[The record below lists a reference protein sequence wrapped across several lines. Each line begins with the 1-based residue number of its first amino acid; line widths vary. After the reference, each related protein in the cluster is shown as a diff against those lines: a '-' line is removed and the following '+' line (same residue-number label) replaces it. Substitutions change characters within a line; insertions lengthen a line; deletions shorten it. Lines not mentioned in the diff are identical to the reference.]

1 MSDDELS
8 DNYNTD
14 DDEGSIGSDPVT
26 KSKPNTKIKINNPIN
41 TKILGIGEAT
51 KESDDDSD
59 DEDDDDD
66 DDNEDVVVEKDSDDD
81 DDDDDDDIEDDNH
94 EMKEVANTTNR
105 TIAPQH
111 FIQDAY
117 DDDDNDDDDD
127 DDDEQYLQK
136 FNSEIIKSH
145 ISNFHPENIQHNYEE
160 IMQLYVVTRNEDGI
174 IIDPLHKTIPHLT
187 KYERTRILGQRSKQ
201 IESGSNPFI
210 KVPEHVIDSYIIA
223 ELELKAKKIPFIIRR
238 PIPNGGCEYWNLDDL
253 EIIDF

>member
-8 DNYNTD
+8 DNYNTE
-14 DDEGSIGSDPVT
+14 DDEVSVGSDPVT
-26 KSKPNTKIKINNPIN
+26 KSKTGAKIKINNPIN
-41 TKILGIGEAT
+41 TKILGIGEAV
-51 KESDDDSD
+51 KESDDDSDGDDDDD

-66 DDNEDVVVEKDSDDD
+66 DNKVVVEKDSDDED
-81 DDDDDDDIEDDNH
+81 DDEYIEDENG
-94 EMKEVANTTNR
+94 EMKEVANTNNR
-105 TIAPQH
+105 TIAPQN
-111 FIQDAY
+111 FIEDAY
-117 DDDDNDDDDD
+117 DDDDDDD

-145 ISNFHPENIQHNYEE
+145 MSNFHPENIQHNYEE

-187 KYERTRILGQRSKQ
+187 KYERTRIIGQRSKQ
-201 IESGSNPFI
+201 IETGSNPFI

-238 PIPNGGCEYWNLDDL
+238 PIPNGGCEYWKLDDL
-253 EIIDF
+253 EIVDF

>member
-8 DNYNTD
+8 ENYNTD
-14 DDEGSIGSDPVT
+14 DDDGSVESVPVT
-26 KSKPNTKIKINNPIN
+26 KSKTNMKIKINNPIN
-41 TKILGIGEAT
+41 TKILGIGEADE
-51 KESDDDSD
+51 ESDDDDSD
-59 DEDDDDD
+59 DD
-66 DDNEDVVVEKDSDDD
+66 DDNNDVVEKDSDDD
-81 DDDDDDDIEDDNH
+81 DDDDDDDEIEDENG
-94 EMKEVANTTNR
+94 EMKEVTNTNNR
-105 TIAPQH
+105 TIAPQK
-111 FIQDAY
+111 FIENSY
-117 DDDDNDDDDD
+117 DDDDDDDD

-160 IMQLYVVTRNEDGI
+160 ITQLYVVTRNEDNI

-238 PIPNGGCEYWNLDDL
+238 PIPNGGCEYWKLDDL
-253 EIIDF
+253 EIVDF

>member
-8 DNYNTD
+8 DNYNSE
-14 DDEGSIGSDPVT
+14 DEDGSVGSEPIV
-26 KSKPNTKIKINNPIN
+26 KSTIKTKIKIDNPIN
-41 TKILGIGEAT
+41 TKILGIGDAG
-51 KESDDDSD
+51 KESDEDSD
-59 DEDDDDD
+59 DDDDDEDEDDDDKI
-66 DDNEDVVVEKDSDDD
+66 VVEKDMDDD
-81 DDDDDDDIEDDNH
+81 DDDDDDDDEDIED
-94 EMKEVANTTNR
+94 ETGEIPNTNNR
-105 TIAPQH
+105 TIVPQN
-111 FIQDAY
+111 FIEDAY
-117 DDDDNDDDDD
+117 DEEEEDD
-127 DDDEQYLQK
+127 DDDEPYLQK
-136 FNSEIIKSH
+136 FNSEIIKNH

-160 IMQLYVVTRNEDGI
+160 ITQLYVVTRNEDGI

-238 PIPNGGCEYWNLDDL
+238 PIPNGGCEYWKLDDL

>member
-8 DNYNTD
+8 DNYNTE
-14 DDEGSIGSDPVT
+14 DDEDSVGSDPVT
-26 KSKPNTKIKINNPIN
+26 KSKTNSKIKINNPIN
-41 TKILGIGEAT
+41 TKILGIGEAV
-51 KESDDDSD
+51 KESDEDSDGDDDDDEDNEDNVVVEKDSD

-66 DDNEDVVVEKDSDDD
+66 D
-81 DDDDDDDIEDDNH
+81 IEDENG
-94 EMKEVANTTNR
+94 EMKEVANTNNR
-105 TIAPQH
+105 TIAPAN
-111 FIQDAY
+111 FIEDAY
-117 DDDDNDDDDD
+117 DDEDDD

-160 IMQLYVVTRNEDGI
+160 IMQLYVVTRNEYGI

-210 KVPEHVIDSYIIA
+210 KVPDHVIDSYIIA

-238 PIPNGGCEYWNLDDL
+238 PIPNGGCEYWKLDDL
-253 EIIDF
+253 EIVDF